1 MDTKSAETPRSL
13 FAVVIAVVVLS
24 FGTSAQSLEQA
35 LQDAIMKLPHPEA
48 VSDFQPLH
56 HLSPLNQD
64 STLICWSFST
74 SSFLESE
81 MERLGME
88 PVRLSVVYP
97 VYYAFVEKAKRYIQ
111 THGASR
117 FAPGDLFT
125 GVLDIVREYG
135 AIPAEAYGNKIEGTN
150 TFNQTA
156 LYRELSKLIERVKKE
171 GLWNEKNVVPQVR
184 RILDRHLGAPPTR
197 FTWKGKTYTPQTFV
211 RDVIRLPWESYV
223 LVTSFQYAPFGERT
237 ELKVPDN
244 WRRNDHYE
252 NVPLEVFYN
261 SMKDALQAGYSLAL
275 DADISEP
282 SYERTKRYAFIPSY
296 DIPAKDITQEARE
309 FRFVTEATTD
319 DHLVHA
325 IDYRSFGGEDWF
337 LVKDSWRTAWE
348 PGSSRGYMFFHGSYM
363 KLKVLA
369 YLVHRDA
376 VPEVRKAMEETKQ

>member
-1 MDTKSAETPRSL
+1 MKRTLSAATRSFVL
-13 FAVVIAVVVLS
+13 IAVA
-24 FGTSAQSLEQA
+24 FTIGWIPASAQSLEEA
-35 LQDAIMKLPHPEA
+35 LQDAIAKLPRPEA
-48 VSDFQPLH
+48 VSDFEPVR

-97 VYYAFVEKAKRYIQ
+97 VYYAFVEKAKRFIK
-111 THGASR
+111 TRGASR
-117 FAPGDLFT
+117 FAAGDLFT
-125 GVLDIVREYG
+125 GVLDIYREYG
-135 AIPAEAYGNKIEGTN
+135 AIPAESYGNKVEGTN
-150 TFNQTA
+150 AFNHNT
-156 LYRELSKLIERVKKE
+156 LYRELSRLMDRVKKE

-184 RILDRHLGAPPTR
+184 RILDRHLGAPPHR
-197 FTWKGKTYTPQTFV
+197 FTWKGKSYNPQSFLKDLV
-211 RDVIRLPWESYV
+211 KLPWDSYV
-223 LVTSFQYAPFGERT
+223 LVTSFQYAPFGEMT
-237 ELKVPDN
+237 EFKVPDN
-244 WRRNDHYE
+244 WRRNDRYM

-282 SYERTKRYAFIPSY
+282 SYERTKRYAFIPLY
-296 DIPAKDITQEARE
+296 DIPPHAITQEARE
-309 FRFVTEATTD
+309 FRFVSGATTD

-325 IDYRSFGGEDWF
+325 VDYRSFEGEDWF

-348 PGSSRGYMFFHGSYM
+348 PGSPRGYMFFHGSYM

-369 YLVHRDA
+369 YLVHKDA
-376 VPEVRKAMEETKQ
+376 VPGVMSSTSKSR